1 MDTADKLGDLRE
13 RVLEQLLQ
21 ILETGG
27 APAEERFQFALQ
39 LADAKGSP
47 EFYQKA
53 FDIAQVLEGESKLT
67 AHYDLLARID
77 TQLQDDIADEPTHE
91 AEAVSSDTQ
100 NPAA

>member
-1 MDTADKLGDLRE
+1 MDRADKLGDLRE

-53 FDIAQVLEGESKLT
+53 FDIAQGLEGESKLN

-77 TQLQDDIADEPTHE
+77 TQLQDDESDATAGESVT
-91 AEAVSSDTQ
+91 SDTQ